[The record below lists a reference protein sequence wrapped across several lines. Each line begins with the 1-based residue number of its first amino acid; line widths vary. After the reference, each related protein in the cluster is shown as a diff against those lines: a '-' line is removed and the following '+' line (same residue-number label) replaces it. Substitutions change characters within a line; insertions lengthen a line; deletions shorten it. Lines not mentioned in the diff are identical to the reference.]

1 MEHLDK
7 HIQEIN
13 LRIISYTGDSVKSNY
28 KQVVLLSNYIDVLI
42 AVLQYMEYFT
52 SIELDELWMQFG
64 TGKSR

>member
-52 SIELDELWMQFG
+52 SIELDELWTQFG

>member
-7 HIQEIN
+7 RIQEIN

>member
-42 AVLQYMEYFT
+42 AVLQYMQYFT

>member
-7 HIQEIN
+7 HIQEVN

-28 KQVVLLSNYIDVLI
+28 KQVILLSNYIDVLI

>member
-7 HIQEIN
+7 HIQEVN

>member
-7 HIQEIN
+7 HIQEVN

-28 KQVVLLSNYIDVLI
+28 KQVILLSNYIDVLI
-42 AVLQYMEYFT
+42 AVLQYMQYFT